1 MDITRMKLLLVLLP
15 SLLLAA
21 PKPVR
26 YNCPGGQTFEVA
38 YPANRAEVTIPGKPR
53 LKLPSISTFSFSD
66 GFSLLSVKGPE
77 ATFASGVVTFS
88 NCLDAAA
95 PAPAIA
101 AMKIMTQPLSPIGE
115 WELAS
120 LAGQPVTLT
129 RPATLNLSADGG
141 ASGFAGCNSYTS
153 GYTTSGSALI
163 VTNIV
168 STKMACEGD
177 RMKVEVGLFRALGK
191 TASFALDATTLTLRD
206 AAGQPLATLRKI

>member
-1 MDITRMKLLLVLLP
+1 MKLLLVLLP

-21 PKPVR
+21 HKPVR
-26 YNCPGGQTFEVA
+26 YNCPGGQTFEVT

-66 GFSLLSVKGPE
+66 GFSLLSIKGPE
-77 ATFASGVVTFS
+77 ATFASGVITFS
-88 NCLDAAA
+88 NCLDVAA
-95 PAPAIA
+95 PAPT
-101 AMKIMTQPLSPIGE
+101 KLMTPPLSLIGK
-115 WELAS
+115 WELSS

-141 ASGFAGCNSYTS
+141 AAGFAGCNSYTS
-153 GYTTSGSALI
+153 GYTTSGSALS
-163 VTNIV
+163 VTSIV

-177 RMKVEVGLFRALGK
+177 RMKVEVALFRALGK